1 MMDVAT
7 GKCELADGDAAPAGE
22 PDSAKVGE
30 LTLSAVESAPEKPRN
45 PFERQRVVQ
54 ATNAAGAVAWEHEI
68 AAPILLP
75 PLP

>member
-7 GKCELADGDAAPAGE
+7 GKCELADGDAGPAGE

-45 PFERQRVVQ
+45 PFERRRIVQ
-54 ATNAAGAVAWEHEI
+54 ATNAAGAVVWEHEI
-68 AAPILLP
+68 AAPIFLP